1 MEWLAPISDTI
12 VARALIA
19 SPTFYL
25 LVNAAH
31 IMAIGVLFGAILALD
46 LRLLGLGRA
55 VPLPPVAVYLSRLAG
70 AGLLVAILTGLCLFS
85 VRPLEYVRNPAFLA
99 KLGLVSFGLVN
110 VAVLHFAPGWRQ
122 VVAGGP
128 PPMAVRLGATI
139 SILVWAG
146 AIVAGRWIG
155 FL

>member
-55 VPLPPVAVYLSRLAG
+55 VPLPPVAVYLSRVAG
-70 AGLLVAILTGLCLFS
+70 AGLLLAILTGLCLFS

-110 VAVLHFAPGWRQ
+110 VAVVHFAPGWRQ

-128 PPMAVRLGATI
+128 RDMSVRLGATI
-139 SILVWAG
+139 SLIIWVG